1 MYLLG
6 GGAGEMTLL
15 QREFLQAGVSA
26 LAYARFLILPD
37 SLPLSPPTP
46 PYVSRYCSDSPPLPR
61 VKNSYLRCTPFI
73 SSHMLTTFSSST
85 WTVPPLTLPNMTQS
99 WITLGGGGGGSELR
113 NSLHMIQSLSDE
125 AN

>member
-46 PYVSRYCSDSPPLPR
+46 PYVSRYCSDSPPPPPCNEFLPALHA
-61 VKNSYLRCTPFI
+61 VYFL
-73 SSHMLTTFSSST
+73 SHANDLQQLHLDGPTAHASQYDSELDHSRG
-85 WTVPPLTLPNMTQS
+85 W
-99 WITLGGGGGGSELR
+99 GGGL
-113 NSLHMIQSLSDE
+113 
-125 AN
+125 